1 MTDQQTTDNARR
13 SPFIAV
19 LLPWLL
25 IGQFLWKLL
34 TTAHEYPMRA
44 EQVMTMTFDLG
55 MLVGLIALRSSM
67 PKPLFWIAL
76 VAGVGLFALRL
87 TSDAAGGP
95 AISAIRCRRGE
106 RPRAIA
112 AVSEK
117 RVRRSV
123 SSASPALPA
132 RCARHIRCSR
142 RHIDG
147 CPPASARA
155 PGWTAPRESTGRGRR
170 TAWCPHIPTV
180 P

>member
-87 TSDAAGGP
+87 TSDAAWWTGHLGY
-95 AISAIRCRRGE
+95 SL
-106 RPRAIA
+106 
-112 AVSEK
+112 
-117 RVRRSV
+117 
-123 SSASPALPA
+123 LP
-132 RCARHIRCSR
+132 S
-142 RHIDG
+142 
-147 CPPASARA
+147 
-155 PGWTAPRESTGRGRR
+155 
-170 TAWCPHIPTV
+170 
-180 P
+180 